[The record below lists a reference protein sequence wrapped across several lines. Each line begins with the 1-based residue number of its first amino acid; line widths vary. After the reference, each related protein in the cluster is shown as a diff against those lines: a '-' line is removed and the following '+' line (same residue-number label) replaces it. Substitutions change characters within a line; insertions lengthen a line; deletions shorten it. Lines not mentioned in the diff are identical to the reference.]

1 MRLLV
6 ELLFGGVL
14 ESELYAP
21 VDSNRTWS
29 WCWCFCQ
36 RGENRASVF
45 RVFGIHAFSELATHA
60 HATSLLGL
68 GGVGWGMLT
77 FVRTC
82 DTRACYVTSWVGWGG
97 VGDVDVRENLRHM
110 RMLRHFLGWVGWGG
124 GCWRS
129 WEPATHA
136 HATSLLGLGAVG
148 WGMLTFVRTCDTCA
162 CYVTSWVGCGGVG
175 DVDVRE
181 NLRHMRITSLLGWG
195 GGCWR
200 SWERESSAS
209 RKESKTKRPWF
220 TQVEWIQCG
229 GCLNQQFLVALR
241 PGWTAT
247 SILNWCE
254 ASEFGNGV
262 GWTPKKMFWR
272 KLVACWTSA
281 CASEREKNRA
291 SFQHKNPCNLQA
303 MMLKPLDFPRENSR
317 IFEMK
322 VNSFAMAKTTF
333 FQKRS
338 KRWRGFPPDGMF
350 LMMILQQSVFNVP
363 HPVNTRSLVVSQN
376 RQQTNLRSWVKKKTK
391 GKRCVSKIFS
401 TYWKEHTSNPNH
413 PPFFLFEYSI
423 LLFCGWW
430 CKWDT
435 PLED

>member
-1 MRLLV
+1 MHSWV
-6 ELLFGGVL
+6 GWGGD
-14 ESELYAP
+14 
-21 VDSNRTWS
+21 VDVRENLRHIRMLRNFLGWVGWGGGCWRS
-29 WCWCFCQ
+29 W
-36 RGENRASVF
+36 
-45 RVFGIHAFSELATHA
+45 ELATHA

-68 GGVGWGMLT
+68 GGVG
-77 FVRTC
+77 
-82 DTRACYVTSWVGWGG
+82 
-97 VGDVDVRENLRHM
+97 DVDVLENLRHT
-110 RMLRHFLGWVGWGG
+110 R
-124 GCWRS
+124 
-129 WEPATHA
+129 A
-136 HATSLLGLGAVG
+136 
-148 WGMLTFVRTCDTCA
+148 
-162 CYVTSWVGCGGVG
+162 
-175 DVDVRE
+175 
-181 NLRHMRITSLLGWG
+181 
-195 GGCWR
+195 
-200 SWERESSAS
+200 
-209 RKESKTKRPWF
+209 
-220 TQVEWIQCG
+220 
-229 GCLNQQFLVALR
+229 
-241 PGWTAT
+241 
-247 SILNWCE
+247 

-262 GWTPKKMFWR
+262 GWTPKKIFWR
-272 KLVACWTSA
+272 KRVACWTSA
-281 CASEREKNRA
+281 CAAEREKIRA

-435 PLED
+435 PLKIKHRTWKWWFGRWFSSSRGVFSGSMLIF